1 MSDAE
6 PVCAPAM
13 MGTAARKSRPHVACT
28 PFHSAGSVEKVGD
41 PPAPA
46 YGTELVQAAHCA
58 ISKAEHAD
66 ARC

>member
-13 MGTAARKSRPHVACT
+13 TGTAARKSRPHVACT
-28 PFHSAGSVEKVGD
+28 PFHSAGSVEKVGE

-46 YGTELVQAAHCA
+46 YGTELVQAAHCPF
-58 ISKAEHAD
+58 SSVNGVD
-66 ARC
+66 VPC